1 MLSSSSIKRS
11 LSTLGRQSLIN
22 RQNLSIIESTVK
34 YGIGAVISPMYL
46 LGIGWFSV
54 PQNYK
59 GVIQHFGKYK
69 DTFDSG
75 LHFQIPVSV
84 KYTNIFT
91 GMQSYKL
98 PRSKIVD
105 SNGSPL
111 IVSAIF
117 NYHIQYPEEYVF
129 NISNENYLFNQ
140 SEAVLK
146 KVVAK
151 YPYES
156 TNGEPSLKDETDEVN
171 ALMKKELQSLVNI
184 AGVVVDEFYL
194 TDLNY
199 ASEISQQML
208 IRQQAKAYIDAKRE
222 ISTAGVEIVGD
233 TLKQLSKLG
242 FEVSAPTKEK
252 LISNLLTVVTSGTSV
267 TPTLSV
273 EGERN

>member
-46 LGIGWFSV
+46 LGLGWFSV

-105 SNGSPL
+105 SNGNPL

-129 NISNENYLFNQ
+129 NIFNENYLFNQ